1 MIRIE
6 INSLSFLVKSNISV
20 LEACKYVGINIPRF
34 CYHEILSV
42 AGNCRMCLV
51 EIENTPKP
59 VASCAAP
66 LLNNMKIFVDS
77 PLVKK
82 ARENVLESLLLQH
95 PSDCPICDQGGECDL
110 QDQAKTY
117 GGDFSRF
124 LLNKRGVEDKYC
136 GPLIKTIMTRCIHCT
151 RCVRFSMEIAGLDC
165 LGTLNRGGS
174 TEIGN
179 YISQNFNSEVSG
191 NVIDLCPVGALT
203 SKPYAFKARPWELR
217 TTESIDLTDSFGS
230 NVYINFKE
238 SEIVRVL
245 PKVNNLINE
254 SIISDKTRF
263 SYDASKSQR
272 LYKILIK
279 KETKF
284 IESNW
289 SFFLDLLQKTLFTK
303 KVLIVIN
310 DELGLE
316 NASLLKTL
324 SFKHNFSLKVL
335 NNKESFDNFNF
346 YLNKNLNKIV
356 DIKKESKI
364 GLIFSTNIKIES
376 ALLNI
381 KLRLKNINEDFS
393 LYSQNQNYQSNVPI
407 SFINLN
413 FKKTISF
420 LEGKHSFLS
429 KIFISFKNPIVC
441 LGSGLNLRGLN
452 NFQFKNHL
460 KNLNAS
466 SIFLDIKLA
475 CNSKGLNFLKIDSLS
490 KEDLIASECVFAI
503 NLDNNEQIAKILL
516 NCKKEIFWFN
526 SHGSKFALKT
536 NILVPIASEFE
547 EEKLLLNLES
557 RPQKTLK
564 TLLNVGNSRN
574 LNSLLLFLNGNTKSN
589 FYSFL
594 SEISSKP
601 LLFDKFNNY
610 FLNSVQFID
619 FKFKNINYLNLYPI
633 KSSLE
638 DFYLSNKTSKN
649 SLTMIKC
656 SQENRVSVNNFFS

>member
-1 MIRIE
+1 MTA
-6 INSLSFLVKSNISV
+6 SPV
-20 LEACKYVGINIPRF
+20 L
-34 CYHEILSV
+34 
-42 AGNCRMCLV
+42 
-51 EIENTPKP
+51 
-59 VASCAAP
+59 
-66 LLNNMKIFVDS
+66 IF
-77 PLVKK
+77 
-82 ARENVLESLLLQH
+82 
-95 PSDCPICDQGGECDL
+95 
-110 QDQAKTY
+110 
-117 GGDFSRF
+117 
-124 LLNKRGVEDKYC
+124 
-136 GPLIKTIMTRCIHCT
+136 
-151 RCVRFSMEIAGLDC
+151 
-165 LGTLNRGGS
+165 
-174 TEIGN
+174 
-179 YISQNFNSEVSG
+179 
-191 NVIDLCPVGALT
+191 
-203 SKPYAFKARPWELR
+203 
-217 TTESIDLTDSFGS
+217 
-230 NVYINFKE
+230 
-238 SEIVRVL
+238 
-245 PKVNNLINE
+245 
-254 SIISDKTRF
+254 
-263 SYDASKSQR
+263 
-272 LYKILIK
+272 
-279 KETKF
+279 
-284 IESNW
+284 
-289 SFFLDLLQKTLFTK
+289 KTLSFTK

-503 NLDNNEQIAKILL
+503 NLDNNEKIAKILL

>member
-95 PSDCPICDQGGECDL
+95 PLDCPICDQGGECDL

-124 LLNKRGVEDKYC
+124 LFNKRGVEDKYC

>member
-1 MIRIE
+1 MIKLE
-6 INSLSFLVKSNISV
+6 INGLEFFVNSNLSV
-20 LEACKYVGINIPRF
+20 LEACKYVGITVPRF
-34 CYHEILSV
+34 CYHETLSV

-95 PSDCPICDQGGECDL
+95 PLDCPICDQGGECDL

-124 LLNKRGVEDKYC
+124 LFNKRGVEDKYC

-289 SFFLDLLQKTLFTK
+289 SFFLDLLQKTLLTK
-303 KVLIVIN
+303 KVLVVIN

>member
-95 PSDCPICDQGGECDL
+95 PLDCPICDQGGECDL

-124 LLNKRGVEDKYC
+124 LFNKRGVEDKYC

-335 NNKESFDNFNF
+335 NNKESFDNLNF

-407 SFINLN
+407 NFINLN

>member
-34 CYHEILSV
+34 CYHEILSI

-95 PSDCPICDQGGECDL
+95 PLDCPICDQGGECDL

-124 LLNKRGVEDKYC
+124 LFNKRGVEDKYC

-452 NFQFKNHL
+452 NFQFKNYL

>member
-1 MIRIE
+1 MLRIE

-95 PSDCPICDQGGECDL
+95 PLDCPICDQGGECDL

-124 LLNKRGVEDKYC
+124 LFNKRGVEDKYC

-289 SFFLDLLQKTLFTK
+289 SFFLDLLQKTLLTK

-324 SFKHNFSLKVL
+324 SFKHNFCLKVL

>member
-95 PSDCPICDQGGECDL
+95 PLDCPICDQGGECDL

-124 LLNKRGVEDKYC
+124 LFNKRGVEDKYC

-289 SFFLDLLQKTLFTK
+289 SFFLDLLQKTLLTK
-303 KVLIVIN
+303 KVLVVIN

>member
-95 PSDCPICDQGGECDL
+95 PLDCPICDQGGECDL

-124 LLNKRGVEDKYC
+124 LFNKRGVEDKDC

-289 SFFLDLLQKTLFTK
+289 SFFLDLLQKTLLTK

-324 SFKHNFSLKVL
+324 SFKHNFYLKVL
-335 NNKESFDNFNF
+335 NNKESSDNFNF

-381 KLRLKNINEDFS
+381 KLRLKNIHEDFS

-460 KNLNAS
+460 KSLNAS

-490 KEDLIASECVFAI
+490 KEDLIASECIFAI
-503 NLDNNEQIAKILL
+503 NLDNNEQIAKIFL

-574 LNSLLLFLNGNTKSN
+574 LNSLLLFLNGTTKSN

-601 LLFDKFNNY
+601 LLFDKFNNH
-610 FLNSVQFID
+610 FLNSIQFID

>member
-95 PSDCPICDQGGECDL
+95 PLDCPICDQGGECDL

-124 LLNKRGVEDKYC
+124 LFNKRGVEDKYC

-335 NNKESFDNFNF
+335 NNKESFDNLNF

-407 SFINLN
+407 NFINLN

-610 FLNSVQFID
+610 FLNSIQFID

>member
-95 PSDCPICDQGGECDL
+95 PLDCPICDQGGECDL

-124 LLNKRGVEDKYC
+124 LFNKRGVEDKYC

-381 KLRLKNINEDFS
+381 KLRSKNINEDFS

>member
-1 MIRIE
+1 MVRIE

-20 LEACKYVGINIPRF
+20 LDACKYVGINIPRF

-95 PSDCPICDQGGECDL
+95 PLDCPICDQGGECDL

-124 LLNKRGVEDKYC
+124 LFNKRGVEDKYC

-289 SFFLDLLQKTLFTK
+289 SFFLDLLQKTLLTK

-310 DELGLE
+310 DELGVE

-324 SFKHNFSLKVL
+324 SFKHNFCLKVL

-346 YLNKNLNKIV
+346 YLNKNLNKII

-393 LYSQNQNYQSNVPI
+393 LYSQNQNYHSNVPI

-413 FKKTISF
+413 FKKTILF

-429 KIFISFKNPIVC
+429 KVFISFKNPIVC

-460 KNLNAS
+460 KKLNTS

-490 KEDLIASECVFAI
+490 KEDLIASECIFAI

-526 SHGSKFALKT
+526 SHGSKFALKA

-564 TLLNVGNSRN
+564 TLSNVGNSRN
-574 LNSLLLFLNGNTKSN
+574 LNSLLMFLNGTTKSN
-589 FYSFL
+589 FHSFL
-594 SEISSKP
+594 SEINSKP

-619 FKFKNINYLNLYPI
+619 FKFKNINYLNLYPV

-649 SLTMIKC
+649 SLTMIEC

>member
-95 PSDCPICDQGGECDL
+95 PLDCPICDQGGECDL

-124 LLNKRGVEDKYC
+124 LFNKRGVEDKYC

-289 SFFLDLLQKTLFTK
+289 SFFLDLLQKTLLTK
-303 KVLIVIN
+303 KVLVVIN

-324 SFKHNFSLKVL
+324 SFKHNFCLKVL
-335 NNKESFDNFNF
+335 NNKESFDNSNF

-393 LYSQNQNYQSNVPI
+393 LYSQNQNYHSNVPI

-460 KNLNAS
+460 KSLNAS

-490 KEDLIASECVFAI
+490 KEDLIASECIFAI

-574 LNSLLLFLNGNTKSN
+574 LNSLLLFLNGTTKSN

-601 LLFDKFNNY
+601 LLFDKLNNH